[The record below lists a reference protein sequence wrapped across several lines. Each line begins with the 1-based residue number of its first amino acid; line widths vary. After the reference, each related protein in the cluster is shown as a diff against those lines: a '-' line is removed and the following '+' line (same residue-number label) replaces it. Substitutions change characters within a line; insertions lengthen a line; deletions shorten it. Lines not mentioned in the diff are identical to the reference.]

1 VATNGDGPPIETVLA
16 RYRDLTMGRLLSEIP
31 EDSQVGLYELVRAY
45 PSRSGKGLRAALCL
59 ATCRALGGDLDK
71 ALNSAVALELA
82 HNAFLI
88 LDDVQDGSE
97 LRRGAPT
104 LAAEYGLGVAVNVGN
119 ATNLLALQQL
129 MANRWTIGPSLA
141 WAVLQESAL
150 MMRHTLEGQ
159 AIEVGWIRQNAC
171 DLVDDDYYRM
181 CLKKSSW
188 YTCIYPCRV
197 GALIA
202 EGQREA
208 SSRLDRYGCYLGAAF
223 QIQDDLLNL
232 TGDLSRYGKEIT
244 GDLWEGKRTLV
255 LIEYLRRCGPAE
267 RARLERFLAKSRAER
282 TTAEVLWLRDELIG
296 SGCVETAR
304 GRAHTLADEAHEE
317 ARVAFEGTP
326 DSEDRDFLLNLPFY
340 MVERDS

>member
-1 VATNGDGPPIETVLA
+1 
-16 RYRDLTMGRLLSEIP
+16 MLSEIP
-31 EDSQVGLYELVRAY
+31 AAAPAGLYELVRAY

-71 ALNSAVALELA
+71 ALNSAVAVELT

-104 LAAEYGLGVAVNVGN
+104 LSAEHGVAVAVNVGN
-119 ATNLLALQQL
+119 ATNLLALQRL

-150 MMRHTLEGQ
+150 MMRHSLEGQ
-159 AIEVGWIRQNAC
+159 AIEVGWIRDNAC
-171 DLVDDDYYRM
+171 ELVDDDYYQM

-202 EGQREA
+202 EGAREG
-208 SSRLDRYGCYLGAAF
+208 STRFDRYGCYLGAAF
-223 QIQDDLLNL
+223 QIQDDVLNL
-232 TGDLSRYGKEIT
+232 TGQFSRYGKEIS

-255 LIEYLRRCGPAE
+255 LIEYLRRCAPAE
-267 RARLERFLAKSRAER
+267 RERMKRFLAKRRRER
-282 TTAEVLWLRDELIG
+282 TEDEVLWMRDQLIG
-296 SGCVETAR
+296 SGCVDTVRAR
-304 GRAHTLADEAHEE
+304 ARTLAEEAHAE
-317 ARVAFEGTP
+317 ALRAFQDAP
-326 DSEDRDFLLNLPFY
+326 DSDDKQFLLDLPFY

>member
-1 VATNGDGPPIETVLA
+1 MAAHTGASPIESVLA
-16 RYRDLTMGRLLSEIP
+16 RYRDLTMDRLLSEIP
-31 EDSQVGLYELVRAY
+31 EPTDAGLYELVRAY
-45 PSRSGKGLRAALCL
+45 PSRAGKGLRAALCL
-59 ATCRALGGDLDK
+59 ATCRALGGDLAK
-71 ALNSAVALELA
+71 ALNSAVAVELA

-104 LAAEYGLGVAVNVGN
+104 LAAQYGLGVAVNVGN

-159 AIEVGWIRQNAC
+159 AIEVGWIHDNAC
-171 DLVDDDYYRM
+171 GLVDDDYYRM
-181 CLKKSSW
+181 ILKKSSW

-202 EGQREA
+202 EGQRETSA
-208 SSRLDRYGCYLGAAF
+208 RFDRYGCYLGAAF

-232 TGDLSRYGKEIT
+232 TGRLSRYGKEIS

-255 LIEYLRRCGPAE
+255 LIEYLRRCEPAE
-267 RARLERFLAKSRAER
+267 RARLERFLAKTRGER
-282 TTAEVLWLRDELIG
+282 TEAEVRLVSDELLA
-296 SGCVETAR
+296 SGCVETVRAR
-304 GRAHTLADEAHEE
+304 ARALAEEAHSE
-317 ARVAFEGTP
+317 ALQAFADAP
-326 DSEDRDFLLNLPFY
+326 DSDDKQFLLDLPFY

>member
-1 VATNGDGPPIETVLA
+1 MATRAEGSPVESLLA
-16 RYRDLTMGRLLSEIP
+16 HYRDLTMDRLLSQIP
-31 EDSQVGLYELVRAY
+31 DATPAGLYDLVRAY
-45 PSRSGKGLRAALCL
+45 PSRAGKGLRAALCL
-59 ATCRALGGDLDK
+59 ATCRALGGDLEK
-71 ALNSAVALELA
+71 AINSAVAVELS

-97 LRRGAPT
+97 MRRGAPT
-104 LAAEYGLGVAVNVGN
+104 LSAQYGLGVAVNVGN
-119 ATNLLALQQL
+119 ATNLLALQRL
-129 MANRWTIGPSLA
+129 MANRWTLGPGLA

-150 MMRHTLEGQ
+150 MMRHSLEGQ
-159 AIEVGWIRQNAC
+159 AIEVGWIRDNAA

-202 EGQREA
+202 EGRRDAPTRFDQ
-208 SSRLDRYGCYLGAAF
+208 YGCYLGAAF

-232 TGDLSRYGKEIT
+232 TGRFSRYGKEIS

-255 LIEYLRRCGPAE
+255 LIDYLRGCGPAQ
-267 RARLERFLAKSRAER
+267 RARMQRFLAKTRDER
-282 TTAEVLWLRDELIG
+282 TQDEVRWVRDELLA

-304 GRAHTLADEAHEE
+304 ARARTLAEEAHAE
-317 ARVAFEGTP
+317 ARSAFADAP
-326 DSEDRDFLLNLPFY
+326 DSDDKQFLLDLPFY

>member
-1 VATNGDGPPIETVLA
+1 
-16 RYRDLTMGRLLSEIP
+16 LLSEIP
-31 EDSQVGLYELVRAY
+31 AAAPAGLYDLVRAY

-59 ATCRALGGDLDK
+59 ATCRALGGDLDR
-71 ALNSAVALELA
+71 ALNTAVAVELS

-104 LAAEYGLGVAVNVGN
+104 LAAQHGVAVAVNVGN
-119 ATNLLALQQL
+119 ATNLLALQRL

-141 WAVLQESAL
+141 WTILQESAL
-150 MMRHTLEGQ
+150 MMRHSLEGQ
-159 AIEVGWIRQNAC
+159 AIEVGWIRDNAC
-171 DLVDDDYYRM
+171 ELAHDDYYQM

-202 EGQREA
+202 EGAREA
-208 SSRLDRYGCYLGAAF
+208 PTRFDRYGCYLGLAF

-232 TGDLSRYGKEIT
+232 TGRFSRYGKEIS

-255 LIEYLRRCGPAE
+255 LIEYLRRCTPAQRE
-267 RARLERFLAKSRAER
+267 QMKRFLAKARRER
-282 TTAEVLWLRDELIG
+282 TEDEVRWVRDQLIE
-296 SGCVETAR
+296 SGCVDAVRAR
-304 GRAHTLADEAHEE
+304 ARSLAEEAHME
-317 ARVAFEGTP
+317 ALSAFQDTP
-326 DSEDRDFLLNLPFY
+326 NSDDKQFLVDLPFY